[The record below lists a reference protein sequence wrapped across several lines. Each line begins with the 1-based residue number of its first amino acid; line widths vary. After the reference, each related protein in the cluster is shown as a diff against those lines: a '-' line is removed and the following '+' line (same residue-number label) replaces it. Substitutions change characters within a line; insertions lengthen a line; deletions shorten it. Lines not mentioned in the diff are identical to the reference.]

1 MSDEVTTREACEA
14 RGWTR
19 RQVGYWTTIG
29 LVTPVYEAPGR
40 PSRFLLS
47 DLEKAARQA
56 HINQHDKL
64 RRGTPGY
71 SSSSRKQC
79 AATPRV
85 KELRLTPRA
94 TAGGGRGNVPYHKT
108 PTLRDELFE
117 LRRLMKGLR

>member
-1 MSDEVTTREACEA
+1 MSDEVTSREACEA

-19 RQVGYWTTIG
+19 RQVSYWTTSG
-29 LVTPVYEAPGR
+29 LVTPVYETPGR

-79 AATPRV
+79 AASPRV
-85 KELRLTPRA
+85 KELRLAPRA
-94 TAGGGRGNVPYHKT
+94 SAGRVRAWSGVNT
-108 PTLRDELFE
+108 PPLRDELFQ
-117 LRRLMKGLR
+117 LRRLMRGFK